1 MRIIKAFWHSIA
13 GFKSCFKSEA
23 AFREEFVVSVVLIP
37 TAFYLAKNNIE
48 LVVLILPIII
58 MLIVEMLNTSIE
70 HVVDRIG
77 LEHNEMSG
85 KAKDV
90 ASGAVLLSA
99 LLLIFVWIIVLAG

>member
-1 MRIIKAFWHSIA
+1 MRIIKALGYSIS
-13 GFKSCFKSEA
+13 GFKSCYKSEA
-23 AFREEFVVSVVLIP
+23 AFREELIVSAVLMP

-70 HVVDRIG
+70 YVVDRIG

-90 ASGAVLLSA
+90 ASGAVLMSVI
-99 LLLIFVWIIVLAG
+99 LLISVWTAVLVG